1 MMNDQT
7 KGWLLGLAGV
17 AIFSLTLPFTHIA
30 LREFTPLFVSS
41 GRTVAAA
48 ALALPLLFATRQP
61 LPSAGDLKLL
71 AFVVAGVIF
80 GFPTFS
86 SLAMGTVPASHGG
99 VVLALLPMSTALMAT
114 IFAGER
120 PSVAFWG
127 WSVAGS
133 IGVITYALWDNAGHF
148 EAGDLW
154 LGLAVA
160 AAGMGYAAGGQL
172 SKKLGGWQVI
182 SWGLVMGLPLTI
194 PIALYNGQAI
204 TFHESA
210 MAWGA
215 FAYVAVLS
223 QFIGFFFWN
232 KGLSLGGIAKVGQVQ
247 LLQTFMTI
255 AASAII
261 LGEAI
266 SLRTIGFAI
275 LVAACVWFSRKAATN

>member
-30 LREFTPLFVSS
+30 LQEFTPLFVSS

-48 ALALPLLFATRQP
+48 ALALPLLLATRQP

-99 VVLALLPMSTALMAT
+99 VVLASLPMATALMAT

-120 PSVAFWG
+120 PSAAFWG

-133 IGVITYALWDNAGHF
+133 LAVITYALWDNAGHF
-148 EAGDLW
+148 EVGDLW

-210 MAWGA
+210 TAWGA
-215 FAYVAVLS
+215 FAYVAVFS

-255 AASAII
+255 AASAIM